1 MNNMFTYIDYYK
13 DYTFNEIS
21 FNDIDAL
28 IFASLVYI
36 PIMKLSNKKLFML
49 NNYIEKPIP
58 KTMGERSLK
67 LYDKMFNTRRYKD
80 IDIID
85 ITKVINDEVQFGAM
99 TLKYGNDTFVF
110 FEGTIPNI
118 SGWIENFRLSYDALP
133 KTNQMAILYLKE
145 RLSKSKYVYVGGHS
159 KGGNMA
165 LVSALYN
172 NPDKIIKVYNFDGP
186 GLRKEQIDSKEYQV
200 IKNRIINF
208 VPETSLV
215 GMILNN
221 DNCFVVK
228 TGSNKVSSHNLY
240 TWEVFGR
247 FIETGTL
254 SKPSIKFHNEIEMII
269 NNNSKEDLK
278 NIVDKLAYL
287 LNMKNITKIDDIK
300 QINISE
306 ITSLFKDDKSRDI
319 VEKLLKIMER

>member
-133 KTNQMAILYLKE
+133 KTNQMAILYLK
-145 RLSKSKYVYVGGHS
+145 
-159 KGGNMA
+159 
-165 LVSALYN
+165 
-172 NPDKIIKVYNFDGP
+172 
-186 GLRKEQIDSKEYQV
+186 
-200 IKNRIINF
+200 
-208 VPETSLV
+208 
-215 GMILNN
+215 
-221 DNCFVVK
+221 
-228 TGSNKVSSHNLY
+228 
-240 TWEVFGR
+240 
-247 FIETGTL
+247 
-254 SKPSIKFHNEIEMII
+254 
-269 NNNSKEDLK
+269 
-278 NIVDKLAYL
+278 
-287 LNMKNITKIDDIK
+287 
-300 QINISE
+300 
-306 ITSLFKDDKSRDI
+306 KD
-319 VEKLLKIMER
+319 